1 MVWQKLVQE
10 FLIGGFLVAIA
21 LFFGM
26 QFGPILAGVI
36 ATLPIR
42 LGTTL
47 LLGGAYEGNAFAMKM
62 VEGSLLTYVGTF
74 LFLVVLFFGIP
85 RIGIAKSFAIA
96 SVVCLVSIL
105 AAFKLTGRL

>member
-1 MVWQKLVQE
+1 MVWQELVQE
-10 FLIGGFLVAIA
+10 FLIGGFLVAVA

-26 QFGPILAGVI
+26 QFGPIIAGVI

-42 LGTTL
+42 LGSTL
-47 LLGGAYEGNAFAMKM
+47 LLGGAYEGKEFAMKM

-85 RIGIAKSFAIA
+85 RIGIMRSFVAAAI
-96 SVVCLVSIL
+96 VCFVTIVIM
-105 AAFKLTGRL
+105 FKATGRL